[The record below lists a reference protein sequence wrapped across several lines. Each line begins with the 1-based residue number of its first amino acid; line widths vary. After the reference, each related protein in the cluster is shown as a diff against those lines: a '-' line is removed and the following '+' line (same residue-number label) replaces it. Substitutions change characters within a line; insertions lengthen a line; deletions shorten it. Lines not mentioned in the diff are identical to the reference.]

1 MTFNDMSHDVII
13 APPAPGRQGAIE
25 SPLMRSLTLFAFL
38 LPALAQLPPPNSTG
52 ITMGHL
58 HLTVR
63 DPDAHIKIWRDVLGA
78 KSVEYGALK
87 VLELPG
93 AIIAFRKGEPTGG
106 TEGSAVNHLGF
117 YTRDLDKTKAAL
129 VAAGCKIVREMP
141 DTRQFFSMWPDD
153 VKIEFTE
160 DKTLSVPFKHH
171 HIHFQSHQ
179 VEEQRAW
186 YAKHFGAI
194 PGVRGRF
201 QKADLPG
208 VELSWNPADKP
219 MAPTR
224 GRVVDHIGFEV
235 KGLEAF
241 IAKLTAESGVK
252 FDRPFTKMPQIG
264 LDIAFF
270 TDPWGVYVE
279 LTEGLLRP

>member
-1 MTFNDMSHDVII
+1 MRFLTF
-13 APPAPGRQGAIE
+13 
-25 SPLMRSLTLFAFL
+25 LAFL
-38 LPALAQLPPPNSTG
+38 PAAVLAQLPPPNSTG
-52 ITMGHL
+52 VTMGHL

-63 DPDAHIKIWRDVLGA
+63 DPDAHIRIWRDVIGA
-78 KSVEYGALK
+78 KPVKYGTLD

-93 AIIAFRKGEPTGG
+93 VVLAFRKGEPKGG
-106 TEGSAVNHLGF
+106 TDESAVNHLGF
-117 YTRDLDKTKAAL
+117 LTRDLDKTKAAL

-141 DTRQFFSMWPDD
+141 DTRQIFSMWPDD

-160 DKTLSVPFKHH
+160 DKSLGVPYKHH
-171 HIHFQSHQ
+171 HIHFQSQQ

-186 YAKHFGAI
+186 YVKNFGAI

-208 VELSWNPADKP
+208 VELSWNPADTP

-224 GRVVDHIGFEV
+224 GRAVDHIGFEI
-235 KGLEAF
+235 KNLEAF
-241 IAKLTAESGVK
+241 IAKLVEAGVK
-252 FDRPFTKMPQIG
+252 FDRPFTKVPQIG
-264 LDIAFF
+264 LNIAFF

>member
-1 MTFNDMSHDVII
+1 MRKSILLAAAMALPVI
-13 APPAPGRQGAIE
+13 AQ
-25 SPLMRSLTLFAFL
+25 L
-38 LPALAQLPPPNSTG
+38 LPHNAAG
-52 ITMGHL
+52 VTMGHL
-58 HLTVR
+58 HMTVR
-63 DPDAHIKIWRDVLGA
+63 DPEAHLKIWREVIGA
-78 KSVEYGALK
+78 KDTAYGSLK

-93 AIIAFRKGEPTGG
+93 VVLAFTKREPKGG
-106 TEGSAVNHLGF
+106 TDDSAVNHLGF

-129 VAAGCKIVREMP
+129 VAAGCKIVRDMP
-141 DTRQFFSMWPDD
+141 ETRQIFSMWPDD
-153 VKIEFTE
+153 IKIEFTE
-160 DKTLSVPFKHH
+160 DKTMDVPFKHH

-219 MAPTR
+219 MEPTR
-224 GRVVDHIGFEV
+224 GRAVDHIGFEI
-235 KGLEAF
+235 KNLEAF
-241 IAKLTAESGVK
+241 IAKLTAEAGIK
-252 FDRPFTKMPQIG
+252 FDRGFTKVPQIG
-264 LDIAFF
+264 LNIAFF

-279 LTEGLLRP
+279 LTEGLIRP